1 MKMKYDANACLE
13 EKIAHRMW
21 NIFMVTDIKSKKI
34 LVILFGS
41 ANLSD
46 ERNKQLFVKCGFE

>member
-1 MKMKYDANACLE
+1 
-13 EKIAHRMW
+13 MW
-21 NIFMVTDIKSKKI
+21 NIFMVTDIKSKKL

-41 ANLSD
+41 ANLRD